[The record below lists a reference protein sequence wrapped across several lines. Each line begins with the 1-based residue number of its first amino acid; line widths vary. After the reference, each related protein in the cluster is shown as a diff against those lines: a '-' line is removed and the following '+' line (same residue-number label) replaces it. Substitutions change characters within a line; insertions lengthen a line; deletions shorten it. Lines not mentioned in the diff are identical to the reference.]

1 MENESTVDRGHHRD
15 EKQPLNP
22 AIHGAIDLLAG
33 SAGGTANVLVGQPL
47 DTIKVKMQTFPH
59 LYKNTMIC
67 FKQTLLKEG
76 VRKGLYAGT
85 LPALLAN
92 VAENSVLFC
101 AYGFCQKI
109 VQFAT
114 KKDSCNALENATAGF
129 LAAFFSS
136 FTLCPTELIKC
147 KLQALRETGKGS
159 IGAFELTRN
168 ILKSEGIPGL
178 FRGLTSTMAREMPG
192 YFFFFGGYEYTKSAM
207 IKYGGQSE
215 ELGLMKTTIAGG
227 IGGICLWT
235 SIFPFDVVKSRI
247 QIQSSQES
255 MNKVLLTILRQEGIK
270 GLYNGLTPTLL
281 RTFPSTGALFV
292 AYEYSKLYMTKAL
305 LD

>member
-1 MENESTVDRGHHRD
+1 MFSCSLEFVFHHFSIPII
-15 EKQPLNP
+15 Q
-22 AIHGAIDLLAG
+22 
-33 SAGGTANVLVGQPL
+33 
-47 DTIKVKMQTFPH
+47 
-59 LYKNTMIC
+59 
-67 FKQTLLKEG
+67 EG

-168 ILKSEGIPGL
+168 ILKSEGL
-178 FRGLTSTMAREMPG
+178 FNSLL
-192 YFFFFGGYEYTKSAM
+192 KQM
-207 IKYGGQSE
+207 INY
-215 ELGLMKTTIAGG
+215 
-227 IGGICLWT
+227 CL
-235 SIFPFDVVKSRI
+235 R
-247 QIQSSQES
+247 
-255 MNKVLLTILRQEGIK
+255 
-270 GLYNGLTPTLL
+270 
-281 RTFPSTGALFV
+281 
-292 AYEYSKLYMTKAL
+292 
-305 LD
+305 

>member
-1 MENESTVDRGHHRD
+1 MF
-15 EKQPLNP
+15 
-22 AIHGAIDLLAG
+22 
-33 SAGGTANVLVGQPL
+33 
-47 DTIKVKMQTFPH
+47 TI
-59 LYKNTMIC
+59 
-67 FKQTLLKEG
+67 
-76 VRKGLYAGT
+76 
-85 LPALLAN
+85 
-92 VAENSVLFC
+92 
-101 AYGFCQKI
+101 
-109 VQFAT
+109 
-114 KKDSCNALENATAGF
+114 
-129 LAAFFSS
+129 
-136 FTLCPTELIKC
+136 
-147 KLQALRETGKGS
+147 
-159 IGAFELTRN
+159 
-168 ILKSEGIPGL
+168 GIPGL

-192 YFFFFGGYEYTKSAM
+192 YFFFFGGYEYSKSAM